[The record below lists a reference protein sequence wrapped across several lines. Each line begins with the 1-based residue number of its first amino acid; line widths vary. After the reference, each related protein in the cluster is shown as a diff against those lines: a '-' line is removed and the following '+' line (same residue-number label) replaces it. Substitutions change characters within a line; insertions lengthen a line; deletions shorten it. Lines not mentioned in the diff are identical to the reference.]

1 MYRKSNRSNDG
12 ILTIDVLKSIFVKIN
27 LTAEE
32 KYIEALINK
41 LDKKGKGY
49 IEFEEFVHFIV

>member
-12 ILTIDVLKSIFVKIN
+12 ILTIDILKSIFVKIN

-41 LDKKGKGY
+41 LDKKG
-49 IEFEEFVHFIV
+49 